1 MLDTIIAS
9 IVTALITSVGA
20 AALAYFGYWRQAAAE
35 LKKELNNRYNEQK
48 WKAYQDFMKL
58 QSRAANTMKPEGAEI
73 RIALLLTASDEVI
86 RAFNDYVDLSYQD
99 DRKDERHERIGA
111 MIAAMRKDLGYDTK
125 LSYEELWTTFSM
137 ISEK

>member
-1 MLDTIIAS
+1 
-9 IVTALITSVGA
+9 
-20 AALAYFGYWRQAAAE
+20 
-35 LKKELNNRYNEQK
+35 
-48 WKAYQDFMKL
+48 
-58 QSRAANTMKPEGAEI
+58 MKPEGAEI